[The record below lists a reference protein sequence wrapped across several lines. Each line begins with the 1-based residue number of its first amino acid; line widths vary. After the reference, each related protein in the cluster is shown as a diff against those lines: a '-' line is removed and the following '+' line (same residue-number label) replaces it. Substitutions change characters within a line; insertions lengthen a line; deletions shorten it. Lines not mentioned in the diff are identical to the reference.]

1 MDEAPVSET
10 PKRRGLG
17 RHHRMVAAVT
27 TALLALSGAVVATG
41 PAHAADFAL
50 QGHLTGADT
59 HAGIANLSV
68 SIFNTT
74 TFQQMF
80 TTTDANGD
88 YAFATVPSA
97 GQYTLNVNTQY
108 ALGGYV
114 GGFYP
119 SMTPFYSSA
128 GSLSLSNTSNLTISF
143 ELAKGHSIIG
153 HVTFSGAPSPVAVNI
168 FLFDPGA
175 SLWTLVAFGATNG
188 EGLYNIP
195 GLAPGSYLVQFSDVA
210 STPVYRYEYYD
221 DARDQEDA
229 EAVAVTTANVT
240 GIDAE
245 LTPAGPLEVERF
257 AGADRFQTSVRISQ
271 EYAYADVVFVANGLG
286 YPDALSAA
294 AAAGHIGAP
303 LLLTRP
309 NELPAEVKAEIAR
322 LNPIL
327 IFVVGGSGVV
337 SDAVFAELTPLAGE
351 IHRLWG
357 SDRYATSKAVF
368 EEVWEG
374 ADALTAFLVDGR
386 NYPDALA
393 SASAA
398 GRLSGPVLLVNGAS
412 ATAPSDLGPLF
423 QQFNTA
429 HLRIAG
435 GTAVVSAGIETS
447 AGGYPGIADV
457 TRYWGNDRYATSI
470 SINRGTFSSADTVY
484 LAVGSGYADALS
496 GAARAGSTGQPLYL
510 VPGDCVPTPVLE
522 DITTL
527 GASHI
532 VLLGG
537 TGVLSPA
544 VEALTP
550 CTS

>member
-1 MDEAPVSET
+1 
-10 PKRRGLG
+10 
-17 RHHRMVAAVT
+17 MVAAVT
-27 TALLALSGAVVATG
+27 TALLALSGAVIATG

-59 HAGIANLSV
+59 HAGIPNLSV

-74 TFQQMF
+74 TSQQVF

-88 YAFATVPSA
+88 YSFATVPSA

-114 GGFYP
+114 GGYYP
-119 SMTPFYSSA
+119 SMTPFYSTA

-143 ELAKGHSIIG
+143 ELARGHSIMG
-153 HVTFSGAPSPVAVNI
+153 HVTFSGAPSPVAVNV
-168 FLFDPGA
+168 FLFDSGTYV
-175 SLWTLVAFGATNG
+175 WTTVAFGATNG

-221 DARDQEDA
+221 DARDQEHADPVV
-229 EAVAVTTANVT
+229 VATADVT

-245 LTPAGPLEVERF
+245 LTPSGPLEVERL
-257 AGADRFQTSVRISQ
+257 AGGDRFQTSVRISQ
-271 EYAYADVVFVANGLG
+271 EYSYSDVVFVANGLD

-294 AAAGHIGAP
+294 AAAGRLGAP

-309 NELPAEVKAEIAR
+309 NALPAEVKAEIIR

-337 SDAVFAELTPLAGE
+337 SDAVFAELAPLADDVQ
-351 IHRLWG
+351 RLWG

-368 EEVWEG
+368 GAAWEG

-386 NYPDALA
+386 NFPDALA

-398 GRLSGPVLLVNGAS
+398 GRLGGPVLLVKGGS
-412 ATAPSDLGPLF
+412 TTAPAGLGPLF
-423 QQFNTA
+423 QQFNTE

-435 GTAVVSAGIETS
+435 GTAVVSSGIEATAS
-447 AGGYPGIADV
+447 AYPGIADV
-457 TRYWGNDRYATSI
+457 TRYWGANRYATSI
-470 SINRGTFSSADTVY
+470 SINRGTFTFASTVY
-484 LAVGSGYADALS
+484 LAVGTGYADALS
-496 GAARAGSTGQPLYL
+496 GAALAGSAGQPLYL
-510 VPGDCVPTPVLE
+510 VPSNCVPTPVLE
-522 DITTL
+522 DITAL

-537 TGVLSPA
+537 TGVLSAA